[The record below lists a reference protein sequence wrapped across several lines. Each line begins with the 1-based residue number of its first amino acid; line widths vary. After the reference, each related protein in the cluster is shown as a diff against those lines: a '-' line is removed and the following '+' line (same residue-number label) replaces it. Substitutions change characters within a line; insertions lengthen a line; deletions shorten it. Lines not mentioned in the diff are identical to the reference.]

1 MPDSPSLAE
10 TIVKRL
16 RDEIL
21 GGRYRPGERLPSER
35 DLAAWME
42 ANRGSVREAL
52 KKLEQQRLIE
62 IRPGGGARVT
72 PVEEA
77 SLDVLEHLLVVDGT
91 PDPVLIAQCLDVLE
105 LLFTGAVRFAVERG
119 SDEELAQAR
128 ELLRIMWDGKTD
140 EATYLDTLG
149 ELTQLIH
156 AASRN
161 LVLQLVRNGIRSL
174 FERRSELA
182 QLRLPRTRIGAVS
195 KMLERALAERDAAA
209 AQECARELVR
219 ANRERLLKA
228 VEAERARASHSTTP
242 SSIPSSTP
250 EEESSNA

>member
-1 MPDSPSLAE
+1 MSDAASLTESIA
-10 TIVKRL
+10 KQL
-16 RDEIL
+16 RDDIL
-21 GGRYRPGERLPSER
+21 GERYRPGERLPSER
-35 DLAAWME
+35 ELAARMD

-72 PVEEA
+72 PVEKA
-77 SLDVLEHLLVVDGT
+77 SLDILEHLLVVDGA
-91 PDPVLIAQCLDVLE
+91 PDPILTAQCLDVLE
-105 LLFTGAVRFAVERG
+105 LLLTGAVRFAVERG
-119 SDEELAQAR
+119 TDEELAHAR
-128 ELLRIMWDGKTD
+128 ELLRIMWARKTD
-140 EATYLDTLG
+140 EETYLNALG

-182 QLRLPRTRIGAVS
+182 QLRLPRTRIGAIS
-195 KMLERALAERDAAA
+195 KMLEKALAERDAPT
-209 AQECARELVR
+209 AQEAARQLVR

-228 VEAERARASHSTTP
+228 IEAERAGTKSPTSR
-242 SSIPSSTP
+242 
-250 EEESSNA
+250 

>member
-1 MPDSPSLAE
+1 MSDTSSIAE
-10 TIVKRL
+10 TIAKEL

-21 GGRYRPGERLPSER
+21 RGRYRPGERLPSER
-35 DLAAWME
+35 DLVARMG

-52 KKLEQQRLIE
+52 KELEQQRLIE
-62 IRPGGGARVT
+62 IRPGGGARVI

-77 SLDVLEHLLVVDGT
+77 SLDVLEHLLVVNGT
-91 PDPVLIAQCLDVLE
+91 PDPVLTAQCLDVLE
-105 LLFTGAVRFAVERG
+105 LLLTGAVRFAVERG
-119 SDEELAQAR
+119 TDEELAEAR
-128 ELLRIMWDGKTD
+128 RLLRIMWDAKTD
-140 EATYLDTLG
+140 EDTYVETLG

-182 QLRLPRTRIGAVS
+182 QLGRSRTRIGAIS
-195 KMLERALAERDAAA
+195 RKLERALAERDAAA
-209 AQECARELVR
+209 AQEGARELVR

-228 VEAERARASHSTTP
+228 VEAERSRTKASPAR
-242 SSIPSSTP
+242 
-250 EEESSNA
+250 

>member
-1 MPDSPSLAE
+1 LSHTPSRAE
-10 TIVKRL
+10 TIVKEL
-16 RDEIL
+16 REEIL
-21 GGRYRPGERLPSER
+21 GERYRPGERLPSER
-35 DLAAWME
+35 DLASRLG

-52 KKLEQQRLIE
+52 KKLEQQHLIE

-91 PDPVLIAQCLDVLE
+91 PDPVLTAQCLDVLE

-119 SDEELAQAR
+119 TDAELARARRLLRTMWDDATDEE
-128 ELLRIMWDGKTD
+128 
-140 EATYLDTLG
+140 TYLGALD

-156 AASRN
+156 TASRN

-174 FERRSELA
+174 FSRRSELA
-182 QLRLPRTRIGAVS
+182 QLRLPRTRIGAS
-195 KMLERALAERDAAA
+195 SRKLERALAERDAAA
-209 AQECARELVR
+209 AQEGARQLVR

-228 VEAERARASHSTTP
+228 VEAERARAG
-242 SSIPSSTP
+242 SSTP
-250 EEESSNA
+250 R

>member
-1 MPDSPSLAE
+1 LPEAPSLAQVI
-10 TIVKRL
+10 TKQL
-16 RDEIL
+16 RGEIL

-35 DLAAWME
+35 DLAARLG

-52 KKLEQQRLIE
+52 KRLEQQRLIE

-77 SLDVLEHLLVVDGT
+77 SLDILEHLLVVDGT
-91 PDPVLIAQCLDVLE
+91 PDSVLTAHCLDVLE

-119 SDEELAQAR
+119 TDEELAQAR
-128 ELLRIMWDGKTD
+128 KLLRVMWDDETD
-140 EATYLDTLG
+140 EESYLSALG

-156 AASRN
+156 NASRN
-161 LVLQLVRNGIRSL
+161 LVLQLVRNGIRGL

-195 KMLERALAERDAAA
+195 KMLEKALAERNAAT

-228 VEAERARASHSTTP
+228 IETGPSRPKDTP
-242 SSIPSSTP
+242 
-250 EEESSNA
+250 

>member
-1 MPDSPSLAE
+1 LSQTPSRAE
-10 TIVKRL
+10 TIAKQL

-35 DLAAWME
+35 DLSSWME

-77 SLDVLEHLLVVDGT
+77 SLDILEHLLVVDGT
-91 PDPVLIAQCLDVLE
+91 PDPVLTAQCLDVLE

-119 SDEELAQAR
+119 SDEELVQAR
-128 ELLRIMWDGKTD
+128 KLLRVMWDPKTD
-140 EATYLDTLG
+140 EERYLQALG

-195 KMLERALAERDAAA
+195 KMLERALAVRDAAA
-209 AQECARELVR
+209 AQEGARELVR

-228 VEAERARASHSTTP
+228 VEAERTRAKAP
-242 SSIPSSTP
+242 SIS
-250 EEESSNA
+250 EEESPNG

>member
-1 MPDSPSLAE
+1 MSQTPSIAE
-10 TIVKRL
+10 TIAKQL

-21 GGRYRPGERLPSER
+21 GEHYRPGERLPSER
-35 DLAAWME
+35 ELASRME

-52 KKLEQQRLIE
+52 KKLEHQRLIE
-62 IRPGGGARVT
+62 IRPGGGARVI

-91 PDPVLIAQCLDVLE
+91 PDPVLTAQCLDVLE

-119 SDEELAQAR
+119 TDEELAQAR
-128 ELLRIMWDGKTD
+128 KLLRIMWDSGTD
-140 EATYLDTLG
+140 EERYLEALG

-182 QLRLPRTRIGAVS
+182 QLRPPRAQLAAIS
-195 KMLERALAERDAAA
+195 KRLEKALAKRDAAA
-209 AQECARELVR
+209 AQEATRQLVR

-228 VEAERARASHSTTP
+228 VEEKNAAMQP
-242 SSIPSSTP
+242 SSKR
-250 EEESSNA
+250 

>member
-1 MPDSPSLAE
+1 LGPISEGFALPETPSIAE
-10 TIVKRL
+10 TIAKRL

-35 DLAAWME
+35 DLAAWMG

-62 IRPGGGARVT
+62 IRPGGGARVV

-77 SLDVLEHLLVVDGT
+77 NLDVLEHLLVVDGA
-91 PDPVLIAQCLDVLE
+91 PDPVLTAQCLDVLE
-105 LLFTGAVRFAVERG
+105 LLLTGAIRFAVERG
-119 SDEELAQAR
+119 TDEELARAR
-128 ELLRIMWDGKTD
+128 QLLRIMWDDGTD
-140 EATYLDTLG
+140 EETYLNTLG

-156 AASRN
+156 TASRN
-161 LVLQLVRNGIRSL
+161 LVLQLVRNGIRGL

-182 QLRLPRTRIGAVS
+182 QLRLPRTRIGAIS
-195 KMLERALAERDAAA
+195 RKLEKALADRDAAA
-209 AQECARELVR
+209 AQEAARELVR

-228 VEAERARASHSTTP
+228 VEAERARAR
-242 SSIPSSTP
+242 SSTP
-250 EEESSNA
+250 R

>member
-1 MPDSPSLAE
+1 LADSPSRAE
-10 TIVKRL
+10 TIVQQL

-21 GGRYRPGERLPSER
+21 RERYRPGERLPSER
-35 DLAAWME
+35 ELATRMS

-62 IRPGGGARVT
+62 IRPSGGARVI

-77 SLDVLEHLLVVDGT
+77 SLDILDHLLVVDGT
-91 PDPVLIAQCLDVLE
+91 PDPVLTEQCLDVLE

-119 SDEELAQAR
+119 SDEELARSR
-128 ELLRIMWDGKTD
+128 ELLRIMAGRDAD
-140 EATYLDTLG
+140 QETYLDALN
-149 ELTQLIH
+149 ELMQLIH

-174 FERRSELA
+174 FERRSGLVGLQPRRELLGPIS
-182 QLRLPRTRIGAVS
+182 Q
-195 KMLERALAERDAAA
+195 KLEKALAKRDAAA
-209 AQECARELVR
+209 AQEATIQLVR

-228 VEAERARASHSTTP
+228 IESGRGGANASTP
-242 SSIPSSTP
+242 S
-250 EEESSNA
+250 